1 MRNSRQRQIIETVI
15 RQRTDHPTAAEVC
28 SDAHQFDETISL
40 ATVYRNLNLMV
51 EQGKI
56 NKLHMLDG
64 VDHFDPIPDNHSH
77 FYCKKCKKIS
87 NIKLRKSKLTLTGT
101 GTINNVAGYAGVFNN
116 GKTTINGDI
125 TISHTGGYY
134 AVLNH
139 GEMIINKAKITADA
153 DTNSVVVNGYYS
165 YGNTSNHR
173 EGYVE
178 GVAHANPK
186 MTLGSGV
193 VIDGTNAIN
202 GTIKN
207 DDGGVMTING
217 GNYTASGAGAF
228 QNANK
233 ATINGG
239 TFTQT
244 NAEKPLLYNQH
255 YAGGNNEGILEIN
268 GGLFKYAEDTFVE
281 TTEGSKITIKGGAFS
296 FAPEEEY
303 IADGVEF
310 EENDNHLWTV
320 KAPTELPEDNEEE
333 EEKNPAT
340 ADNLFTFVAI
350 FAGALVTLGATLV
363 ASKRV

>member
-1 MRNSRQRQIIETVI
+1 MRKSILVFGVAALASVLANVATLAPVNATDITSADGATKTLSGVI
-15 RQRTDHPTAAEVC
+15 DGGIYVK
-28 SDAHQFDETISL
+28 SDADITITL
-40 ATVYRNLNLMV
+40 DNATINAEAGKDTIYV
-51 EQGKI
+51 EKGA
-56 NKLHMLDG
+56 
-64 VDHFDPIPDNHSH
+64 
-77 FYCKKCKKIS
+77 
-87 NIKLRKSKLTLTGT
+87 KLTLTGT

-116 GKTTINGDI
+116 GETTINGDI
-125 TISHTGGYY
+125 TINHTGGYY

-139 GEMIINKAKITADA
+139 GKMIINKANITADA
-153 DTNSVVVNGYYS
+153 NTNSVVVNGYYS
-165 YGNTSNHR
+165 YGDTSSHR
-173 EGYVE
+173 VGYFE
-178 GVAHANPK
+178 NVAHANPE
-186 MTLGSGV
+186 MTLGIDV
-193 VIDGTNAIN
+193 VIDGTKAIN

-207 DDGGVMTING
+207 DDGGIMVIDG
-217 GNYTASGAGAF
+217 GTYKASGAGAF

-239 TFTQT
+239 VFTQT
-244 NAEKPLLYNQH
+244 NAQKPLLYNQH

-268 GGLFKYAEDTFVE
+268 DGLFRYAEDTFVE

-310 EENDNHLWTV
+310 EENGNHLWTV
-320 KAPTELPEDNEEE
+320 KAPIELPEDNEEE

-363 ASKRV
+363 VSKRA

>member
-1 MRNSRQRQIIETVI
+1 MRKSILVFGVVALASVLANVATLAPVNAMDITSADGATKTLSGVI
-15 RQRTDHPTAAEVC
+15 DGGIYVK
-28 SDAHQFDETISL
+28 SDADITITL
-40 ATVYRNLNLMV
+40 DNATINAEAGKDTIYV
-51 EQGKI
+51 EKGA
-56 NKLHMLDG
+56 
-64 VDHFDPIPDNHSH
+64 
-77 FYCKKCKKIS
+77 
-87 NIKLRKSKLTLTGT
+87 KLTLTGT

-116 GKTTINGDI
+116 GETTIDGDI
-125 TISHTGGYY
+125 TINHTGSYY

-139 GEMIINKAKITADA
+139 GEMIINKANITADA

-173 EGYVE
+173 VGYVE
-178 GVAHANPK
+178 DFAHANPK

-193 VIDGTNAIN
+193 VIDGTNAEN
-202 GTIKN
+202 CTIKN
-207 DDGGVMTING
+207 DDGGIMVIDG
-217 GNYTASGAGAF
+217 GTYKASSAGAF

-239 TFTQT
+239 AFTQT
-244 NAEKPLLYNQH
+244 NAEKPLLYND
-255 YAGGNNEGILEIN
+255 YYEGGNNEGILEIN
-268 GGLFKYAEDTFVE
+268 DGLFRYAEDTFVE
-281 TTEGSKITIKGGAFS
+281 AKDGGKITIKGGAFS

-310 EENDNHLWTV
+310 EENGNHLWTV
-320 KAPTELPEDNEEE
+320 KAPIELPEDNEEE

-363 ASKRV
+363 ASKRA

>member
-1 MRNSRQRQIIETVI
+1 M
-15 RQRTDHPTAAEVC
+15 
-28 SDAHQFDETISL
+28 
-40 ATVYRNLNLMV
+40 
-51 EQGKI
+51 
-56 NKLHMLDG
+56 
-64 VDHFDPIPDNHSH
+64 
-77 FYCKKCKKIS
+77 
-87 NIKLRKSKLTLTGT
+87 RKSILVFGVAALASVLANVATLAPVNAMDITSADGATKTLSGTIEGGIYVKSGANITITLDNATINAEAGKDTIYVEKDAKLTLTGT

-116 GKTTINGDI
+116 GETTIDGDI
-125 TISHTGGYY
+125 TINHTGSYY

-139 GEMIINKAKITADA
+139 GEMIIDKAKIIADA

-173 EGYVE
+173 VGYVE

-193 VIDGTNAIN
+193 VIDGTKAIN

-244 NAEKPLLYNQH
+244 NAKKPLLYNDY

-281 TTEGSKITIKGGAFS
+281 AKDGGKITIKGGTFS
-296 FAPEEEY
+296 FAPEEKY

-310 EENDNHLWTV
+310 EENGNHLWTV
-320 KAPTELPEDNEEE
+320 KAPIELPEDSEEE

-363 ASKRV
+363 ASKRA

>member
-1 MRNSRQRQIIETVI
+1 M
-15 RQRTDHPTAAEVC
+15 
-28 SDAHQFDETISL
+28 
-40 ATVYRNLNLMV
+40 
-51 EQGKI
+51 
-56 NKLHMLDG
+56 
-64 VDHFDPIPDNHSH
+64 
-77 FYCKKCKKIS
+77 
-87 NIKLRKSKLTLTGT
+87 RKSILVFGVAALASVLANVATLAPVNAMDITSADGATKTLSGTIEGGIYVKSGANITITLDNATINAEAGKDTIYVEKDAKLTLTGT

-116 GKTTINGDI
+116 GETTIDGDI
-125 TISHTGGYY
+125 TINHTGSYY

-139 GEMIINKAKITADA
+139 GEMIINKAKIIADA

-173 EGYVE
+173 VGYVE

-186 MTLGSGV
+186 MTLGSDV
-193 VIDGTNAIN
+193 VIDGTKAIN

-207 DDGGVMTING
+207 DDGGVMTIDG
-217 GNYTASGAGAF
+217 GNYIASGAGAF

-239 TFTQT
+239 IFTQT
-244 NAEKPLLYNQH
+244 NANKPLLYNDH
-255 YAGGNNEGILEIN
+255 LAGGNNAGILEIN
-268 GGLFKYAEDTFVE
+268 DGLFRYAEGTFVE
-281 TTEGSKITIKGGAFS
+281 AMDGGKITIKGGAFS

-310 EENDNHLWTV
+310 EENGNHLWTV
-320 KAPTELPEDNEEE
+320 KAPIELPEDNEEE

-350 FAGALVTLGATLV
+350 FAGALVTLGTILV
-363 ASKRV
+363 ASKRA

>member
-1 MRNSRQRQIIETVI
+1 MRKSILVFGVAALASVLANVATLAPVNALDITSADGATKIL
-15 RQRTDHPTAAEVC
+15 TD
-28 SDAHQFDETISL
+28 TI
-40 ATVYRNLNLMV
+40 N
-51 EQGKI
+51 
-56 NKLHMLDG
+56 DG
-64 VDHFDPIPDNHSH
+64 LCIKSGAN
-77 FYCKKCKKIS
+77 IT
-87 NIKLRKSKLTLTGT
+87 IKLDNATINAAAGKDTIYVEKGAKLTLTGT

-116 GKTTINGDI
+116 GETIIDGDI
-125 TISHTGGYY
+125 TINHTGSYY

-139 GEMIINKAKITADA
+139 GKMIINKANIIADA
-153 DTNSVVVNGYYS
+153 NTNSVVVNGYYS

-178 GVAHANPK
+178 GIAHANPE

-244 NAEKPLLYNQH
+244 NAQKPLLYNDY

-268 GGLFKYAEDTFVE
+268 DGLFNYAEDTFVE
-281 TTEGSKITIKGGAFS
+281 AKDGGKITIKGGTFS

-363 ASKRV
+363 ASKRA

>member
-1 MRNSRQRQIIETVI
+1 M
-15 RQRTDHPTAAEVC
+15 
-28 SDAHQFDETISL
+28 
-40 ATVYRNLNLMV
+40 
-51 EQGKI
+51 
-56 NKLHMLDG
+56 
-64 VDHFDPIPDNHSH
+64 
-77 FYCKKCKKIS
+77 
-87 NIKLRKSKLTLTGT
+87 RKSILVFGVAALASVLANVATLAPVNATDITSADGATKTLSGAIEDGIYVKSGANITITLDNATINAAAGKDTIYVEKGAKLTLTGT

-116 GKTTINGDI
+116 GETTIDGDI
-125 TISHTGGYY
+125 TINHTGSYY

-139 GEMIINKAKITADA
+139 GKMIIDKANIIADA
-153 DTNSVVVNGYYS
+153 NTNSVVVNGYYS

-178 GVAHANPK
+178 SIAHANPE

-193 VIDGTNAIN
+193 VIDGTKAIN

-239 TFTQT
+239 AFTQT
-244 NAEKPLLYNQH
+244 NSKKPLLYNDY

-268 GGLFKYAEDTFVE
+268 GGLFNYAEDTFVE
-281 TTEGSKITIKGGAFS
+281 AMNGGKITIKGGTFS

-310 EENDNHLWTV
+310 EENGNHLWTV
-320 KAPTELPEDNEEE
+320 KAPIELPEDNEEK

-350 FAGALVTLGATLV
+350 FAGALVTLGATLI
-363 ASKRV
+363 ASKRA

>member
-1 MRNSRQRQIIETVI
+1 M
-15 RQRTDHPTAAEVC
+15 
-28 SDAHQFDETISL
+28 
-40 ATVYRNLNLMV
+40 
-51 EQGKI
+51 
-56 NKLHMLDG
+56 
-64 VDHFDPIPDNHSH
+64 
-77 FYCKKCKKIS
+77 
-87 NIKLRKSKLTLTGT
+87 RKSILVFGVAALASVLANVATLAPVNAMDITSADDATKNLTGTINDGLCIKSGADITINLDNATINAAAGKDTIYVEKGAKLTLTGT

-116 GKTTINGDI
+116 GETTIDGDI
-125 TISHTGGYY
+125 AINHTGGYY

-139 GEMIINKAKITADA
+139 GEMIIKKAKITADA

-186 MTLGSGV
+186 MTLGSDV
-193 VIDGTNAIN
+193 VIDGTKAIN

-207 DDGGVMTING
+207 DDGGVMTIDG
-217 GNYTASGAGAF
+217 GNYIASGAGAF

-239 TFTQT
+239 IFTQT
-244 NAEKPLLYNQH
+244 NARKPLLYNDY
-255 YAGGNNEGILEIN
+255 YAGGNNVGILEIN
-268 GGLFKYAEDTFVE
+268 DGLFRYAEDTFVE
-281 TTEGSKITIKGGAFS
+281 AMDGGKITIKGGAFS

-310 EENDNHLWTV
+310 EENGNHLWTV
-320 KAPTELPEDNEEE
+320 KAPIELPEDNEEE

-350 FAGALVTLGATLV
+350 FAGALVTLGTILV
-363 ASKRV
+363 ASKRA

>member
-1 MRNSRQRQIIETVI
+1 M
-15 RQRTDHPTAAEVC
+15 
-28 SDAHQFDETISL
+28 
-40 ATVYRNLNLMV
+40 
-51 EQGKI
+51 
-56 NKLHMLDG
+56 
-64 VDHFDPIPDNHSH
+64 
-77 FYCKKCKKIS
+77 
-87 NIKLRKSKLTLTGT
+87 RKSILVFGVAALASVLANVATLAPVNALDITLADGATKILTGTINDGLYIKSGADITINLDNATINAAADKDTIYVEKGAKLTLTGT

-116 GKTTINGDI
+116 GETTIDGDI
-125 TISHTGGYY
+125 TINHTGSYY

-165 YGNTSNHR
+165 YGDTSSHR
-173 EGYVE
+173 VGYFE
-178 GVAHANPK
+178 NVAHANPK

-193 VIDGTNAIN
+193 VIDGTNAEN

-207 DDGGVMTING
+207 DDGGVMTIDG

-268 GGLFKYAEDTFVE
+268 DGLFRYAEGTFVE

-310 EENDNHLWTV
+310 EENGNHLWTV
-320 KAPTELPEDNEEE
+320 KAPIELPEDNEEE

-363 ASKRV
+363 ASKRA

>member
-1 MRNSRQRQIIETVI
+1 M
-15 RQRTDHPTAAEVC
+15 
-28 SDAHQFDETISL
+28 
-40 ATVYRNLNLMV
+40 
-51 EQGKI
+51 
-56 NKLHMLDG
+56 
-64 VDHFDPIPDNHSH
+64 
-77 FYCKKCKKIS
+77 
-87 NIKLRKSKLTLTGT
+87 RKSILVFGVAALASVLANVATLAPVNALDITSADGATKILTDTINDGLCIKSGADITINLDNATINAAAGKDTIYVEKGAKLTLTGT

-116 GKTTINGDI
+116 GVTTIDGDI
-125 TISHTGGYY
+125 TINHTGGYY

-268 GGLFKYAEDTFVE
+268 GGLFTYAEDTFVE
-281 TTEGSKITIKGGAFS
+281 AKDGGKITIKGGAFS

-310 EENDNHLWTV
+310 EENGNHLWTV
-320 KAPTELPEDNEEE
+320 KAPIELPEDNEEE

-363 ASKRV
+363 ASKRA

>member
-1 MRNSRQRQIIETVI
+1 MRKGVLVFGIAALASVLANAAILAPVNA
-15 RQRTDHPTAAEVC
+15 TDITSADGATKILTGTINDGLYIK
-28 SDAHQFDETISL
+28 SDADITINL
-40 ATVYRNLNLMV
+40 DNATINAAAGKDTVYV
-51 EQGKI
+51 EKGA
-56 NKLHMLDG
+56 
-64 VDHFDPIPDNHSH
+64 
-77 FYCKKCKKIS
+77 
-87 NIKLRKSKLTLTGT
+87 KLTLTGK

-116 GKTTINGDI
+116 GNVTIDGDI
-125 TISHTGGYY
+125 TINHTGSYY

-139 GEMIINKAKITADA
+139 GEMIINKATIKADEK
-153 DTNSVVVNGYYS
+153 TNSVVVNGYYN
-165 YGNTSNHR
+165 YGKTSNHR

-202 GTIKN
+202 CTIKN

-228 QNANK
+228 QNAHK
-233 ATINGG
+233 ATINAGV
-239 TFTQT
+239 FTQT
-244 NAEKPLLYNQH
+244 NAKKPLLYND
-255 YAGGNNEGILEIN
+255 YYTGGNNEGILEIN
-268 GGLFKYAEDTFVE
+268 DGLFNYAEDTFVIAKD
-281 TTEGSKITIKGGAFS
+281 GGRITIKGGTFS

-310 EENDNHLWTV
+310 EKNDNNLWAV
-320 KAPTELPEDNEEE
+320 KAPIELPADSEEE
-333 EEKNPAT
+333 EKKEEKNPAT

-363 ASKRV
+363 ASKRA